1 MVGSVII
8 SAVKYINTLRSQ
20 TSDHRYCSSILTSS
34 HTYLGGEEVTVPFIV
49 KTTQLSSSPP
59 SHSQSPGGNFS
70 LSDTATGL
78 KVTQSV

>member
-49 KTTQLSSSPP
+49 KTTQLSSPP
-59 SHSQSPGGNFS
+59 SHSQSPGGKFS
-70 LSDTATGL
+70 SDTATGL
-78 KVTQSV
+78 KVSQSV